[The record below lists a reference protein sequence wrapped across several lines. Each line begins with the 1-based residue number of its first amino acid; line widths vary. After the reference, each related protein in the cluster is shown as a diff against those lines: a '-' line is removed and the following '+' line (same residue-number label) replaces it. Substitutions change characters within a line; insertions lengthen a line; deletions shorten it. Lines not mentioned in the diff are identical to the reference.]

1 MDKDKDIKKI
11 IEGIGDNVNPTE
23 EQLGKLKEMI
33 GEYESKSHDEII
45 IEMIQLN
52 KKMAEEMDEDKYNE
66 MMMKL
71 EEIRPLLNDEQLGKL
86 DSILKTLKENQ

>member
-11 IEGIGDNVNPTE
+11 IEGIEDDVNPTE

-71 EEIRPLLNDEQLGKL
+71 EEIRPLLNDEQLEKL
-86 DSILKTLKENQ
+86 DSILETLKEN